1 MKKNFNRFT
10 KSVSV
15 VALIMCGGMISFNLA
30 ANQYGCPPPGT
41 KVPFLKIMA
50 LPKDFVGCDIETE
63 ATFYTTGWGTFS
75 CMSAPVRG
83 KAQFQVTELGGNP
96 QATPFGAV
104 GFLALVD
111 KSVSDPLFESR
122 PGDTL
127 ILRGGTH
134 FHDFGEAD
142 GQGDACFIATSVRKK

>member
-1 MKKNFNRFT
+1 MRKTTSQFHT
-10 KSVSV
+10 VML
-15 VALIMCGGMISFNLA
+15 AATILICGSMVSFNLA

-63 ATFYTTGWGTFS
+63 VTFYTTGWGVFS
-75 CMSAPVRG
+75 CDASVRG
-83 KAQFQVTELGGNP
+83 RAQFQVTEPGGNP
-96 QATPFGAV
+96 QATPFGSS

-111 KSVSDPLFESR
+111 KMAADPLFESR

-127 ILRGGTH
+127 ILRGGT
-134 FHDFGEAD
+134 FFKDYGGGNGE
-142 GQGDACFIATSVRKK
+142 GDACFIATSVRKK